1 MWRQLYVASVGCKA
15 ATRAVGCPA
24 AAAASAA
31 AAPSLMRAA
40 AHVPPRAQQQRWASH
55 GAAPDAGTVAEPA
68 VIVAGQVEARPKAT
82 KAKKNP
88 NKVSP
93 ASIFIWDIETTGL
106 ARTKD
111 QIIEIGLQHP
121 HSGTLWSALVRPTVA
136 TMSPDAFRVHGITM
150 DELRD
155 EPTFADVWEEL
166 QAWVNE
172 TAGGS
177 GTQQL
182 LFLSHF
188 SHSLDIPMLK
198 SEVERAGSVIPER
211 YTMACSSMLIR
222 SKLPKGAKLSLET
235 LSKHYQVDEEA
246 VGQAHRAISDT
257 LRVWH
262 IFQQIFPTNTLEKI
276 AEIYLLKKE
285 APKKDGAQKKK
296 SNGMWWKWRKGPKSA

>member
-1 MWRQLYVASVGCKA
+1 MW
-15 ATRAVGCPA
+15 A
-24 AAAASAA
+24 AAHAPARAHQVRWASAA
-31 AAPSLMRAA
+31 
-40 AHVPPRAQQQRWASH
+40 
-55 GAAPDAGTVAEPA
+55 VAEPKGA
-68 VIVAGQVEARPKAT
+68 
-82 KAKKNP
+82 KAKKTS

-136 TMSPDAFRVHGITM
+136 TMSPDAFRVHGITL
-150 DELRD
+150 DELRK
-155 EPTFADVWEEL
+155 EPTFAEVWEEL

-172 TAGGS
+172 TAGGC
-177 GTQQL
+177 GKQQL

-198 SEVERAGSVIPER
+198 SEVERVDSTIPER

-222 SKLPKGAKLSLET
+222 SKMPKGAKLSLET
-235 LSKHYQVDEEA
+235 LSKHYEVDEEA

-262 IFQQIFPTNTLEKI
+262 IFKQIFPVDTLEKI

-285 APKKDGAQKKK
+285 APKKEADAPKKK
-296 SNGMWWKWRKGPKSA
+296 NNGMWWKWRKQGPKSA